1 MPRPRTHLHAA
12 RTRAITVRV
21 TPSEYARLQAEAAQA
36 GASVSGLAERY
47 ITRGTVRVEASR
59 MPAPLDPALIAE
71 LKRIGNNLN
80 QIAHAL
86 NSNLPPDTTFTARS
100 LRDLIH
106 TLMRDE
112 LLLQRLRDAKER
124 GDDSAPA
131 SPRQEFQRVVSVR
144 PARSERPN
152 S

>member
-1 MPRPRTHLHAA
+1 MPRPRTYQHAA
-12 RTRAITVRV
+12 RTQAITVRV
-21 TPSEYARLQAEAAQA
+21 TPAEHARLQAEAAQA
-36 GASVSGLAERY
+36 GRSVAGLAERY
-47 ITRGTVRVEASR
+47 ITRGSVRVEASR

-86 NSNLPPDTTFTARS
+86 NSNLPPDTVSTAAN

-112 LLLQRLRDAKER
+112 LLLQRLRDAKEKR
-124 GDDSAPA
+124 DDSAPA
-131 SPRQEFQRVVSVR
+131 SPRQEFQRVVQVR
-144 PARSERPN
+144 PTRSEG
-152 S
+152 

>member
-12 RTRAITVRV
+12 RTQAITVRV

-59 MPAPLDPALIAE
+59 MPAPLDPVLIAE

-112 LLLQRLRDAKER
+112 LLLQRLRDAKEKR
-124 GDDSAPA
+124 DDSAPA

-144 PARSERPN
+144 PARSE